1 MNINAVSAVSFSGIK
16 NSKKATKN
24 EQKTPVIHNSEP
36 MVKIPLKTFLAMAAI
51 VTSPVILNSCD
62 KEDFLEPEQE
72 LVIPS
77 DKNDGTTG
85 MEGDIIASPVSKKLG
100 EAFDILGIKPE
111 TDTGIHPVTRSY
123 NPVSGDIEYF
133 SFREDVDPVDNI
145 GFSISYKLDRDKSTP
160 DTLHYERIYAP
171 EYDDGLPPDTTDVK
185 VFLDNSGEAILTKN
199 KDRRTQYQYEDTYK
213 LENEEVLQYDTP
225 SQRYMGKYIQNKH
238 TDTPDD
244 FLFVNSYG
252 TEIEKIDAKLIK
264 AD

>member
-51 VTSPVILNSCD
+51 VTSPVMLNSCD

-85 MEGDIIASPVSKKLG
+85 MEGETVASPVSKKLG

-111 TDTGIHPVTRSY
+111 TETGIHPITRSY
-123 NPVSGDIEYF
+123 APVSGDIELF
-133 SFREDVDPVDNI
+133 SFKEDIDPRSGLGDI
-145 GFSISYKLDRDKSTP
+145 IKYELDREKSVP
-160 DTLHYERIYAP
+160 DTLYYEKVFIP
-171 EYDDGLPPDTTDVK
+171 EIDYSTFPPDTTDVK
-185 VFLDNSGEAILTKN
+185 VFLDKNNRISTQNYNRTFDIYYEETYELGDGEILKF
-199 KDRRTQYQYEDTYK
+199 DTAS
-213 LENEEVLQYDTP
+213 EG
-225 SQRYMGKYIQNKH
+225 YMGKFISNKN
-238 TDTPDD
+238 TDAQDD
-244 FLFVNSYG
+244 FTFINSYG
-252 TEIEKIDAKLIK
+252 AESEHIDAKLIK